1 MIDRDQPDG
10 DEPGGRRE
18 ELLAAALAGDLSAEE
33 TREFES
39 LRAAD
44 PSIDPELASFG
55 AVVDRVGALGR
66 WEEAEPSPELRSRIA
81 ALAGERPE
89 RGESLRASRRR
100 APRRRASRLRAV
112 LAVAAAAALLVAG
125 GVAGAAL
132 RSAEERPVAGPPGTL
147 GAVEAIAFDERT
159 EGVTLDGSLVA
170 HTWGTETI
178 LRGTGFA
185 LGESYD
191 LVLVTGSGERLP
203 SGSFLGSS
211 AELDCEMNA
220 AVLRE
225 SVAAVEITDAGGALV
240 ASAALPAVT

>member
-66 WEEAEPSPELRSRIA
+66 WEEAEPSPELRSRVA

-89 RGESLRASRRR
+89 LAESAR
-100 APRRRASRLRAV
+100 APRRRAPRLRAV
-112 LAVAAAAALLVAG
+112 LAVAAAAALLVVG

>member
-1 MIDRDQPDG
+1 MTDRDQPAG

-33 TREFES
+33 AREFES

-44 PSIDPELASFG
+44 PSIDRELASFG
-55 AVVDRVGALGR
+55 AVVDRLGALGR
-66 WEEAEPSPELRSRIA
+66 WEEAEPSPELRSRVA
-81 ALAGERPE
+81 ALAGERSE
-89 RGESLRASRRR
+89 RAASVR
-100 APRRRASRLRAV
+100 APRRRASRRRAV
-112 LAVAAAAALLVAG
+112 LAVAAAAALLVVG

>member
-10 DEPGGRRE
+10 DQPGGRRE

-33 TREFES
+33 AREFES

-44 PSIDPELASFG
+44 PSIDRELASFG
-55 AVVDRVGALGR
+55 SVVDRVGALGR
-66 WEEAEPSPELRSRIA
+66 WEEAEPSPELRSRVA
-81 ALAGERPE
+81 ALAGERSE
-89 RGESLRASRRR
+89 RAASVR
-100 APRRRASRLRAV
+100 APRLRASRLRAV
-112 LAVAAAAALLVAG
+112 LAVAAAAALLVVG

>member
-1 MIDRDQPDG
+1 MTDRDQPAG

-33 TREFES
+33 AREFES

-44 PSIDPELASFG
+44 PSIDRELASFG
-55 AVVDRVGALGR
+55 AVVDRLGALGR
-66 WEEAEPSPELRSRIA
+66 WEEAEPSPELRSRVA

-89 RGESLRASRRR
+89 RAASVR
-100 APRRRASRLRAV
+100 APRRRAV
-112 LAVAAAAALLVAG
+112 LAVAAAAALLVVG

-147 GAVEAIAFDERT
+147 GAVEAIAFEERT

>member
-10 DEPGGRRE
+10 DQPGGRRE

-33 TREFES
+33 AREFES

-44 PSIDPELASFG
+44 PSIDRELASFG
-55 AVVDRVGALGR
+55 SVVDRVGALGR
-66 WEEAEPSPELRSRIA
+66 WEEAEPSPELRSRVA

-100 APRRRASRLRAV
+100 AV
-112 LAVAAAAALLVAG
+112 LAVAAAAALLVVG

>member
-66 WEEAEPSPELRSRIA
+66 WEEAEPSPELRSRVA

-100 APRRRASRLRAV
+100 AV
-112 LAVAAAAALLVAG
+112 LAVAAAAALLVVG

>member
-1 MIDRDQPDG
+1 MTDRDQPAG

-55 AVVDRVGALGR
+55 SVVDRVGALGR

-89 RGESLRASRRR
+89 RAASVRAPRRRASRRR
-100 APRRRASRLRAV
+100 APRRRAV
-112 LAVAAAAALLVAG
+112 LAVAAAAALLVVG

-240 ASAALPAVT
+240 ASAALPTVT

>member
-44 PSIDPELASFG
+44 PSIDRELASFG

-66 WEEAEPSPELRSRIA
+66 WEEAEPSPELRSRVA

-89 RGESLRASRRR
+89 LAESARALRRR
-100 APRRRASRLRAV
+100 APRLRAV
-112 LAVAAAAALLVAG
+112 LAVAAAAALLVVG

>member
-10 DEPGGRRE
+10 DQPGGRRE

-33 TREFES
+33 AREFES

-44 PSIDPELASFG
+44 PSIDRELASFG
-55 AVVDRVGALGR
+55 SVVDRVGALGR
-66 WEEAEPSPELRSRIA
+66 WEEAEPSPELRSRVA

-89 RGESLRASRRR
+89 RAESARAPRRR
-100 APRRRASRLRAV
+100 APRRRAV
-112 LAVAAAAALLVAG
+112 LAVAAAAALLVVG

>member
-10 DEPGGRRE
+10 DQPGGRRE

-33 TREFES
+33 AREFES

-55 AVVDRVGALGR
+55 AVVDRLGALGR

-89 RGESLRASRRR
+89 RGESLRASR
-100 APRRRASRLRAV
+100 LRAV
-112 LAVAAAAALLVAG
+112 LAVAAAAALLVVG

-147 GAVEAIAFDERT
+147 GAVEAIAFEERT
-159 EGVTLDGSLVA
+159 AGVTLDGSLVA

>member
-33 TREFES
+33 AREFES

-44 PSIDPELASFG
+44 PSIDRELASFG

-89 RGESLRASRRR
+89 RGESLRA
-100 APRRRASRLRAV
+100 PRRRAV
-112 LAVAAAAALLVAG
+112 LAVAAAAALLVVG

>member
-1 MIDRDQPDG
+1 VIDRDQPDG
-10 DEPGGRRE
+10 DQPGGRRE

-33 TREFES
+33 AREFES

-55 AVVDRVGALGR
+55 AVVDRLGALGR

-89 RGESLRASRRR
+89 RGESLRASR
-100 APRRRASRLRAV
+100 LRAV
-112 LAVAAAAALLVAG
+112 LAVAAAAALLVVG

>member
-100 APRRRASRLRAV
+100 AV
-112 LAVAAAAALLVAG
+112 LAVAAAAALLVVG

>member
-1 MIDRDQPDG
+1 MTDRDQPAG

-33 TREFES
+33 AREFES

-44 PSIDPELASFG
+44 PSIDRELASFG
-55 AVVDRVGALGR
+55 AVVDRLGALGR
-66 WEEAEPSPELRSRIA
+66 WEEAEPSPELRSRVA

-89 RGESLRASRRR
+89 RAESTRAPRRR
-100 APRRRASRLRAV
+100 APRRRAV
-112 LAVAAAAALLVAG
+112 LAVAAAAALLVVG

-147 GAVEAIAFDERT
+147 GAVEAIAFEERT
-159 EGVTLDGSLVA
+159 AGVTLDGSLVA

>member
-10 DEPGGRRE
+10 DQPGGRRE

-33 TREFES
+33 AREFES

-44 PSIDPELASFG
+44 PSIDRELASFG
-55 AVVDRVGALGR
+55 SVVDRVGALGR
-66 WEEAEPSPELRSRIA
+66 WEEAEPSPELRSRVA

-89 RGESLRASRRR
+89 RAESARAPRRR
-100 APRRRASRLRAV
+100 APRRRAV
-112 LAVAAAAALLVAG
+112 LAVAAAAALLVVG

-147 GAVEAIAFDERT
+147 GAVEAIAFEERT
-159 EGVTLDGSLVA
+159 AGVTLDGSLVA

>member
-1 MIDRDQPDG
+1 MTDRDQPD
-10 DEPGGRRE
+10 GRRE

-33 TREFES
+33 AREFEL

-44 PSIDPELASFG
+44 PSIDRELASFG
-55 AVVDRVGALGR
+55 AVVDRLGALGR
-66 WEEAEPSPELRSRIA
+66 WEEAEPSPELRSRVA

-89 RGESLRASRRR
+89 RTARVR
-100 APRRRASRLRAV
+100 APRLRAPRLRAV
-112 LAVAAAAALLVAG
+112 LAVAAAAALLVVG

-132 RSAEERPVAGPPGTL
+132 RSADERPVAGPPGTL

-159 EGVTLDGSLVA
+159 AGVTLDGSLVA

>member
-1 MIDRDQPDG
+1 VIDRDQPDG
-10 DEPGGRRE
+10 DQPGGRRE

-33 TREFES
+33 AREFES

-55 AVVDRVGALGR
+55 AVVDRLGALGR

-89 RGESLRASRRR
+89 RGESLRASR
-100 APRRRASRLRAV
+100 LRAV
-112 LAVAAAAALLVAG
+112 LAVAAAAALLVVG

-147 GAVEAIAFDERT
+147 GAVEAIAFEERT
-159 EGVTLDGSLVA
+159 AGVTLDGSLVA

>member
-33 TREFES
+33 AREFES

-44 PSIDPELASFG
+44 PSIDRELASFG
-55 AVVDRVGALGR
+55 SVVDRVGALGR
-66 WEEAEPSPELRSRIA
+66 WEEAEPSPELRSRVA

-89 RGESLRASRRR
+89 RAESARAPRRR
-100 APRRRASRLRAV
+100 APRRRAV
-112 LAVAAAAALLVAG
+112 LAVAAAAALLVVG

>member
-66 WEEAEPSPELRSRIA
+66 WEEAEPSPELRSRVA

-89 RGESLRASRRR
+89 RGESLRASRR
-100 APRRRASRLRAV
+100 RAV

>member
-1 MIDRDQPDG
+1 MIDRDQPAG

-66 WEEAEPSPELRSRIA
+66 WEEAEPSPELRSRVA

-89 RGESLRASRRR
+89 LAESAR
-100 APRRRASRLRAV
+100 APRRRAPRLRAV
-112 LAVAAAAALLVAG
+112 LAVAAAAALLVVG

>member
-1 MIDRDQPDG
+1 MTDRDQPD
-10 DEPGGRRE
+10 GRRE

-33 TREFES
+33 AREFEL

-44 PSIDPELASFG
+44 PSIDRELASFG
-55 AVVDRVGALGR
+55 AVVDRLGALGR
-66 WEEAEPSPELRSRIA
+66 WEEAEPSPELRSRVA

-89 RGESLRASRRR
+89 GTARVR
-100 APRRRASRLRAV
+100 APRLRAPRLRAV
-112 LAVAAAAALLVAG
+112 LAVAAAAALLVVG

-132 RSAEERPVAGPPGTL
+132 RSAGERPVAGPPGTL

-159 EGVTLDGSLVA
+159 AGVTLDGSLVA

>member
-66 WEEAEPSPELRSRIA
+66 WEEAEPSPELRSRVA

-89 RGESLRASRRR
+89 LAESAR
-100 APRRRASRLRAV
+100 APRRRAPRLRAV
-112 LAVAAAAALLVAG
+112 LAVAAAAALLVVG

-159 EGVTLDGSLVA
+159 AGVTLDGSLVA

>member
-1 MIDRDQPDG
+1 MTDRDQ
-10 DEPGGRRE
+10 PGGRRE

-33 TREFES
+33 AREFEL

-44 PSIDPELASFG
+44 PSIDRELASFG
-55 AVVDRVGALGR
+55 AVVDRLGALGR
-66 WEEAEPSPELRSRIA
+66 WEEAEPSPELRSRVA

-89 RGESLRASRRR
+89 RAPGLRAL
-100 APRRRASRLRAV
+100 RLRAV
-112 LAVAAAAALLVAG
+112 LAVAAAASLLVVG

-132 RSAEERPVAGPPGTL
+132 RSADERPVAGPPGTL

-159 EGVTLDGSLVA
+159 AGVTLDGSLVA

-191 LVLVTGSGERLP
+191 LVLITGSGERLP

-225 SVAAVEITDAGGALV
+225 SVAAVEIIDAGGALV
-240 ASAALPAVT
+240 AMAALPAVT

>member
-1 MIDRDQPDG
+1 MTDRDQPAG

-33 TREFES
+33 AREFES

-44 PSIDPELASFG
+44 PSIDRELASFG
-55 AVVDRVGALGR
+55 AVVDRLGALGR
-66 WEEAEPSPELRSRIA
+66 WEEAEPSPELRSRVA

-89 RGESLRASRRR
+89 RGESAR
-100 APRRRASRLRAV
+100 APRRRAPRLRAV
-112 LAVAAAAALLVAG
+112 LAVAAAAALLVVG

-147 GAVEAIAFDERT
+147 GAVEAIAFEERT
-159 EGVTLDGSLVA
+159 AGVTLDGSLVA

-240 ASAALPAVT
+240 ASAALPTVT